1 MRVVVSI
8 AAILAVSAAAHA
20 DSPEPGQF
28 GQIDRVLKR
37 VDQAREL
44 QVTQQE
50 EIAIGAA
57 ISERVRT
64 RYGVVQDEAV
74 HRYVALVGNV
84 LVARS
89 SRPSLPFNFVVL
101 DTDGVNAFA
110 APGGFVHVTRGALGL
125 MESEAELAGVLAHEI
140 AHVTGKHTID
150 AITKGKLVQMG
161 TSETLTGSKALFT
174 AFVDKGTELVLAGF
188 GRKEE
193 LEADRVGVVAAN
205 AAGYE
210 PTGLDQFL
218 RRLAERNAASGGK
231 QGLFA
236 SHPEMKERLDSLDKE
251 VKARKL
257 TAEIVLAER
266 FTASIPFE
274 ATPLAEVAT
283 VEAGTAGLAGSSGKT
298 DSKAAGGT
306 APADTSQQPQQKT
319 GAFGLGSM
327 LKPGGSE
334 KKSAEVTASAAS
346 RGVDTERNAKG
357 GPNPALVAVKVSPA
371 DVEAFRK
378 DGGLR

>member
-1 MRVVVSI
+1 MRFALSV
-8 AAILAVSAAAHA
+8 AAILVVSAATRAN
-20 DSPEPGQF
+20 SPAPPQF
-28 GQIDRVLKR
+28 PQIDKVLKR

-44 QVTQQE
+44 QVTERE

-57 ISERVRT
+57 ISERVRA
-64 RYGVVQDEAV
+64 RYGVVQDVAV
-74 HRYVALVGNV
+74 HRYVALVGSV

-89 SRPSLPFNFVVL
+89 TRPALPYTFVVL

-150 AITKGKLVQMG
+150 AITKGKLVQLG
-161 TSETLTGSKALFT
+161 ANETLTGNKAVFS

-205 AAGYE
+205 AAGYA
-210 PTGLDQFL
+210 PTGLDLFL
-218 RRLAERNAASGGK
+218 KRLAERNAASAGK

-236 SHPEMKERLDSLDKE
+236 SHPEMKERLDLLDKQ
-251 VKARKL
+251 VKEKKL
-257 TAEIVLAER
+257 TAELVLAER

-274 ATPLAEVAT
+274 ATPLSEVAT

-298 DSKAAGGT
+298 DTKAAGGAT
-306 APADTSQQPQQKT
+306 PTDTSQKKT
-319 GAFGLGSM
+319 GAFGLSGM
-327 LKPGGSE
+327 VKPGGSE
-334 KKSAEVTASAAS
+334 KKSAEVTASAGS
-346 RGVDTERNAKG
+346 RGVDTERGAKG
-357 GPNPALVAVKVSPA
+357 GPDPALVVVKLSPA
-371 DVEAFRK
+371 DVDAFK
-378 DGGLR
+378 KEGGLR